1 MARIKITMAPCNST
15 KGENVVE
22 ASAHG
27 DVADSDSAHGRYM
40 GSSMRAMQARRELRV
55 LVQLLM
61 RALGPTILGFDHYR

>member
-1 MARIKITMAPCNST
+1 
-15 KGENVVE
+15 VE